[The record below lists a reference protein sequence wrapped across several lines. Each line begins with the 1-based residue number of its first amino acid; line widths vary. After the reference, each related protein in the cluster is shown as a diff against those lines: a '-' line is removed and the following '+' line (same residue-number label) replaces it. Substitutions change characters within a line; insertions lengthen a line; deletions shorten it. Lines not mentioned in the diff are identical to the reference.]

1 MHLLRN
7 TAVFL
12 LAFLVAL
19 PALAYKIYLKDGSFV
34 VAKDKYKIVGDKAL
48 LTLGNGTQVSYDAA
62 QIDVERTE
70 NSNQT
75 DYGSAVILNDGKAE
89 PLAKQLQPEPKKA
102 TLSDLI
108 KQRKAGIRR
117 PEVSQRSGNA
127 ATAPRT
133 GPTGTGPRNPG
144 VTATGASDFGSLQQK
159 AHSNGEIVSE
169 IQQYFRSQGVAE
181 MAVFTGT
188 TGTRPLVRVNTS
200 SEAAVF
206 RALTV
211 ASNALLE
218 IRARHGQALAG
229 FDLLLLGEGG
239 GRAGQFSLDPGMASE
254 LAEKKIE
261 AASFYVKYVDF

>member
-7 TAVFL
+7 TVVFL
-12 LAFLVAL
+12 LAFLVTL

-34 VAKDKYKIVGDKAL
+34 VAQEKYKIVGDKAI

-62 QIDVERTE
+62 EIDVERTN

-75 DYGSAVILNDGKAE
+75 DYGSAIIVNDGKAE
-89 PLAKQLQPEPKKA
+89 PLAKKLKPEPKKA

-117 PEVSQRSGNA
+117 PEVSQRSGSA
-127 ATAPRT
+127 ASSAETKPAVT
-133 GPTGTGPRNPG
+133 GPT
-144 VTATGASDFGSLQQK
+144 VTATGASDFGSLK
-159 AHSNGEIVSE
+159 ETTHSNGEIVSE

-181 MAVFTGT
+181 MAVYRGT
-188 TGTRPLVRVNTS
+188 TETRPLVQVNTN

-218 IRARHGQALAG
+218 IRARHGQALTG
-229 FDLLLLGEGG
+229 FDLLLKGVGAS
-239 GRAGQFSLDPGMASE
+239 RAGQFSLDPNMASE
-254 LAEKKIE
+254 LVDKKIE
-261 AASFYVKYVDF
+261 AASFFVKYVDF